1 MHEVRFSNIYILPH
15 IIYYIHPLT
24 IIITLTIK
32 AVGFFAIH
40 YGDIRYDLFLFGIFY
55 YFRLKRLL
63 LHVWRD
69 EKKSES
75 KSKEDKNIEF
85 ISRFKY
91 P

>member
-32 AVGFFAIH
+32 AVGFFAMH
-40 YGDIRYDLFLFGIFY
+40 YGDIRYDLFLFGIFH

-63 LHVWRD
+63 LHGLRD
-69 EKKSES
+69 EKKTQ
-75 KSKEDKNIEF
+75 KHGIYF
-85 ISRFKY
+85 TL
-91 P
+91 

>member
-1 MHEVRFSNIYILPH
+1 M
-15 IIYYIHPLT
+15 
-24 IIITLTIK
+24 
-32 AVGFFAIH
+32 H
-40 YGDIRYDLFLFGIFY
+40 YGDIRYDLFLFGIFH

-63 LHVWRD
+63 LHVWRG